1 MTVPVSEVSFLV
13 VSNMKSKVLLDEIS
27 VWIHDHV
34 FPCFP
39 CFVCEI
45 GLYLFLCHFLALT
58 HEKLYVVK

>member
-34 FPCFP
+34 FL

>member
-34 FPCFP
+34 FHVFH
-39 CFVCEI
+39 V
-45 GLYLFLCHFLALT
+45 LCV
-58 HEKLYVVK
+58 KLDCIYFSAIS